1 MMVKMTIEDQKS
13 YYDRHWV
20 AGKGLNIDQKCRR
33 RFIVGMFEKIR
44 ADFGRQLR
52 ILDLGC
58 GKGWLTAILSKYG
71 AVLGVDLSID
81 VAKKLY
87 PHLEFRQANIIT
99 DEIEGQYDVIVSSE
113 VIEHLETES
122 QPILVRRCYEL
133 LGQDGYL
140 ILTTPN
146 KPKVEELVA
155 TLSIRRDQLQP
166 IENWLDRKSLL
177 SLLHLFFQVKDFSS
191 VMFYP
196 TFCRKYRLLST
207 AYNLL
212 YEDLGCYNFADRILN
227 QVNRE
232 GLYLAIVAQRRC
244 LGIID

>member
-1 MMVKMTIEDQKS
+1 MSLRSPFEDQKS

-20 AGKGLNIDQKCRR
+20 AGKDLNIDQKCRR
-33 RFIVGMFEKIR
+33 RFIVAHVEKIR

-99 DEIEGQYDVIVSSE
+99 DEIEGQYDVTVSSE

-146 KPKVEELVA
+146 KSKVEELVA

-166 IENWLDRKSLL
+166 IENWLDRRSLL
-177 SLLHLFFQVKDFSS
+177 TLLHCYFEVRAFSF

-196 TFCRKYRLLST
+196 TVCRKYRLLGIPYSF
-207 AYNLL
+207 L
-212 YEDLGCYNFADRILN
+212 YDKLSCYTFADRILN
-227 QVNRE
+227 QVNRQ
-232 GLYLAIVAQRRC
+232 GLYSAIIAKKRS
-244 LGIID
+244 